1 LNKSEKVSNNQ
12 IKAMSPLG
20 KNRPHK
26 KKILKNGQVHFF
38 RKGHQN
44 GQLDPIGPQL
54 VKKTMAREF

>member
-1 LNKSEKVSNNQ
+1 
-12 IKAMSPLG
+12 MSPLG